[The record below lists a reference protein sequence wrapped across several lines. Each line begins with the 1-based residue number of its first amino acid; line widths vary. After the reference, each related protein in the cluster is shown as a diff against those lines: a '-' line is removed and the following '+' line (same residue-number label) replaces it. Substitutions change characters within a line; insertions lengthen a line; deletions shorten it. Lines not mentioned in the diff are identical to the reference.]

1 MLPLKGRH
9 FIVIFNLMFVV
20 FNFSGDFSFFFS
32 QDLTAIGIT
41 KPAHRKR
48 LKSEIARLNIHDGIP
63 DFRPVS
69 FLVFKA
75 FYEVYIFLNIALYI
89 IMHALRSSRGLCT
102 GI

>member
-1 MLPLKGRH
+1 
-9 FIVIFNLMFVV
+9 MFVV

-75 FYEVYIFLNIALYI
+75 FYEVCIFLNIPLYI
-89 IMHALRSSRGLCT
+89 IMHALRSSSDLCT